1 MTRKNTYAAIVLVI
15 LALAGWFVVSKRDGV
30 SSHDQRTAE
39 NGRHSSHTSTGGET
53 RTRAGVR
60 DPNDRKESRETKLA
74 KAQALLKGVI
84 EASSGDSHRGLSAI
98 GPIRDLITGMN
109 DEELRDLTKQLIDSN
124 NGGIIDML
132 SLAVMERFAKSK
144 ADTGELCLW
153 LKNLPPSLGRSKM
166 LQDLGNSHTDPRG
179 TDITRLLDEFP
190 DKQDKLEVLTGLVG
204 RLMSSSVEN
213 AIAVYEEHAPKDSDP
228 ARLGEILSCLS
239 KNTDFRAMIDRLRQS
254 DSANQG
260 AAVGGVVAR
269 WAEYE
274 PELACKYAY
283 GSSAVENDQIG
294 GAFQVWA
301 QRDPRSAGHWL
312 DGLAASGKKD
322 ALVSEFVKS
331 RARMAPTASWKQ
343 AYQISDPEL
352 REKTILEIYEKW
364 RTLSPEDADQA
375 LQTHKA
381 GSQK

>member
-1 MTRKNTYAAIVLVI
+1 MTRKNTFAAIVLVI
-15 LALAGWFVVSKRDGV
+15 VALAGWFVASKRDGV
-30 SSHDQRTAE
+30 SSHDHGIAE
-39 NGRHSSHTSTGGET
+39 NGRHSYHTSTGGET
-53 RTRAGVR
+53 RTRSSVR
-60 DPNDRKESRETKLA
+60 DPDDRQESRQTKLA
-74 KAQALLKGVI
+74 KAQELLKGVI

-109 DEELRDLTKQLIDSN
+109 DEELRVLTKQLIDSN

-144 ADTGELCLW
+144 GETGELCLW

-166 LQDLGNSHTDPRG
+166 LQALGTSHTDPRG
-179 TDITRLLDEFP
+179 TDITRLMDEFP
-190 DKQDKLEVLTGLVG
+190 DRRDKLEVLTGLVG
-204 RLMSSSVEN
+204 RLASSSVEN

-228 ARLGEILSCLS
+228 ERLGEILSCLS
-239 KNTDFRAMIDRLRQS
+239 KNTDFLAVIDRLQQS

-260 AAVGGVVAR
+260 AAVGGVIAR

-274 PELACKYAY
+274 PEVACKYAY
-283 GSSAVENDQIG
+283 ANSAVENDQIRE
-294 GAFQVWA
+294 AFQVWA

-322 ALVSEFVKS
+322 AMVSEFVRS
-331 RARMAPTASWKQ
+331 RARMAPAASWKQ
-343 AYQISDPEL
+343 SYQISDPEL
-352 REKTILEIYEKW
+352 REKTLSEIYDKW
-364 RTLSPEDADQA
+364 RGFSPEDADQA

-381 GSQK
+381 ENKK